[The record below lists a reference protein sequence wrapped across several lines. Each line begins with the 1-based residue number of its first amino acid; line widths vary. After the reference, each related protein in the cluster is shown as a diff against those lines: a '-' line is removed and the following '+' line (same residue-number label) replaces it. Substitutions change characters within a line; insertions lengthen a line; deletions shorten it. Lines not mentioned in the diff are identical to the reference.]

1 MLFRSLDS
9 RPGGRKPLFLTGC
22 GLQVVNPLLPRD
34 DFPESVRIAGA
45 RLAEDAPDV
54 VVGSSRGGAVAMAL
68 RPTAAR
74 LVLIAPAW
82 RHFGVEPRLE
92 GSPTILHSE
101 QDEIIPIE
109 DSRELLRRS
118 SLPNSC
124 LQVVGRDHSMNDPEA
139 LSALL
144 EAVRGEAKDAGH
156 DRSQP

>member
-1 MLFRSLDS
+1 MKVLFLHGLDS

-74 LVLIAPAW
+74 LVGIHDLDCDGHMVETVVACTYDATNGARCTITPPA
-82 RHFGVEPRLE
+82 VL
-92 GSPTILHSE
+92 
-101 QDEIIPIE
+101 D
-109 DSRELLRRS
+109 
-118 SLPNSC
+118 
-124 LQVVGRDHSMNDPEA
+124 
-139 LSALL
+139 
-144 EAVRGEAKDAGH
+144 
-156 DRSQP
+156 